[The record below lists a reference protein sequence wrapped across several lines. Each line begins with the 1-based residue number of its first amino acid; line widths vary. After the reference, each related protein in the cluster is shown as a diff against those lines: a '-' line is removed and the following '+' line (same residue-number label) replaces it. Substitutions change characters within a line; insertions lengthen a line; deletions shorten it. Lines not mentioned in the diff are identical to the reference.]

1 MTIEVKRHSGG
12 ARDFFQSAE
21 IAFGEHFEP
30 DDLPVF
36 EPLFEADRALA
47 AHDGK
52 RMVGNATIIS
62 FELTVPGGT
71 LPVAGVS
78 AVGVQPTHRRRGIL
92 RQMMRRQL
100 DEVHERGEPLAAL
113 WASEGSIYQ
122 RFGYGLATV
131 MGSIDVERSRSAFRV
146 PRTPS
151 GRIRFVSRAEAGEL
165 FPPLYERMRTA
176 RVGFFERSP
185 AFWDALFYDPE
196 RWRRG
201 GGPAFFVV
209 HEVDGAVDGYARYR
223 IHDDWDLSGS
233 KSRLVVMELMAE
245 NAAAHLDLWRFLF
258 DVDLIAT
265 VVGQLLA
272 VDDPLLLAMAEP
284 RRLRFTIGDALWL
297 RIVDV
302 EGALGGRRYHG
313 SGRVIIGLRDEFC
326 PWNAGRWALDVGDGS
341 AVVERTGE
349 AAELDLDVTD
359 LAAIYLGAFTV
370 AQLLAAGRGREL
382 GAGSAARLDGLLRSD
397 RAPWCP
403 AVF

>member
-1 MTIEVKRHSGG
+1 MTIDVKRHSGG

-30 DDLPVF
+30 DDLPIF

-47 AHDGK
+47 AHDGE

-71 LPVAGVS
+71 LPTAGVS

-100 DEVHERGEPLAAL
+100 DDVHARGEPLAAL

-122 RFGYGLATV
+122 RFGYGLATL
-131 MGSIDVERSRSAFRV
+131 MGNIEVERSRAAFRV
-146 PRTPS
+146 PHTPS
-151 GRIRFVSRAEAGEL
+151 GPVRFVGRDEADDL
-165 FPPLYERMRTA
+165 FPPLYEQMRTTRA
-176 RVGFFERSP
+176 GFFERSP
-185 AFWDALFYDPE
+185 AFWTALLYDPE

-201 GGPAFFVV
+201 GGPAFYVV
-209 HEVDGAVDGYARYR
+209 HEADGTVDGYARYR
-223 IHDDWDLSGS
+223 IHDDWELSGS

-258 DVDLIAT
+258 DVDLMAT
-265 VVGQLLA
+265 VVGRFLA

-302 EGALGGRRYHG
+302 EGALVGRRYHG
-313 SGRVIIGLRDEFC
+313 SGRVVIELRDEFC
-326 PWNAGRWALDVGDGS
+326 PWNAGRWALAVREGS
-341 AVVERTGE
+341 AAAERTEE
-349 AAELDLDVTD
+349 APELDLDVTD
-359 LAAIYLGAFTV
+359 LAATYLGAFTV

-382 GAGSAARLDGLLRSD
+382 SAGSAARLDGLLRTD

>member
-1 MTIEVKRHSGG
+1 MTIEVKRHSGD
-12 ARDFFQSAE
+12 ARDFFRSAE
-21 IAFGEHFEP
+21 IAFGEQFEP

-47 AHDGK
+47 AHDGG
-52 RMVGNATIIS
+52 RMVGNATAIS

-71 LPVAGVS
+71 LPAAGVS

-100 DEVHERGEPLAAL
+100 DEVHERGEPIAAL

-122 RFGYGLATV
+122 RYGYGLATL
-131 MGSIDVERSRSAFRV
+131 MGNIEVERSRAGFRL
-146 PRTPS
+146 PHAPS
-151 GRIRFVSRAEAGEL
+151 GPIRFVSRDEAGEL
-165 FPPLYERMRTA
+165 FPPLYARMRPS

-185 AFWDALFYDPE
+185 AFWTALFYDPE
-196 RWRRG
+196 RWRHG
-201 GGPAFFVV
+201 GGPAFYVV
-209 HEVDGAVDGYARYR
+209 HEIDGAVDGYARYR
-223 IHDDWDLSGS
+223 IHDDWELSGS

-258 DVDLIAT
+258 DVDLMAT
-265 VVGQLLA
+265 VVGRFLA

-297 RIVDV
+297 RLVDV
-302 EGALGGRRYHG
+302 EGALVGRRYQG
-313 SGRVIIGLRDEFC
+313 SGRVVIDLRDEFC
-326 PWNAGRWALDVGDGS
+326 PWNAGRWALDVGQGS
-341 AVVERTGE
+341 AGVERTGE
-349 AAELDLDVTD
+349 AADLELDVTD

-382 GAGSAARLDGLLRSD
+382 SARGAVRLDGLLRSD